1 MNQAELD
8 VVIEKHEKWLR
19 DGYGERANLSYA
31 DLRRADLSGAN
42 LRRANLR
49 GANLSYANLSYAD
62 LRRADL
68 SGANLSGA
76 NLSYANLSY
85 ANLSYADLRRAD
97 LSGANLRGANLSY
110 ANLSYAD
117 LRRADLSGA
126 NLRGANLSGA
136 NLSYAN
142 LNWINWRDVVSLT
155 VIAVQIN
162 TTRKNNQITYI
173 KELEIWTTGC
183 FQGTLEELKDSIEQT
198 HASNDFLKRR
208 YYRAINYILTEADFE
223 EDLEEENNEI

>member
-42 LRRANLR
+42 LR
-49 GANLSYANLSYAD
+49 
-62 LRRADL
+62 
-68 SGANLSGA
+68 
-76 NLSYANLSY
+76 
-85 ANLSYADLRRAD
+85 
-97 LSGANLRGANLSY
+97 GANLRGANLSY

-126 NLRGANLSGA
+126 NLRRANLRGANLSGANLRGANLSGANLSGA
-136 NLSYAN
+136 NLSYAD

>member
-19 DGYGERANLSYA
+19 DGYGERANLRGANLSYADLSCANLRRADLRGANLSYADLSCANLRVANLSYADLSCANLRGANLSGADLSYA
-31 DLRRADLSGAN
+31 DLRRADL
-42 LRRANLR
+42 R
-49 GANLSYANLSYAD
+49 GANLSYADLSCANLSGADLSYAD

-68 SGANLSGA
+68 S
-76 NLSYANLSY
+76 
-85 ANLSYADLRRAD
+85 
-97 LSGANLRGANLSY
+97 
-110 ANLSYAD
+110 
-117 LRRADLSGA
+117 
-126 NLRGANLSGA
+126 
-136 NLSYAN
+136 
-142 LNWINWRDVVSLT
+142 WINWRDVVGLT

>member
-19 DGYGERANLSYA
+19 DGYGERA
-31 DLRRADLSGAN
+31 DLSGAN
-42 LRRANLR
+42 LRHADLRRAD
-49 GANLSYANLSYAD
+49 LSYANLSYAD

-68 SGANLSGA
+68 S
-76 NLSYANLSY
+76 Y
-85 ANLSYADLRRAD
+85 ANLSYAD
-97 LSGANLRGANLSY
+97 
-110 ANLSYAD
+110 
-117 LRRADLSGA
+117 
-126 NLRGANLSGA
+126 
-136 NLSYAN
+136 
-142 LNWINWRDVVSLT
+142 LNWINWRDVVGLT

>member
-19 DGYGERANLSYA
+19 DGYGERANLRGANLSYA
-31 DLRRADLSGAN
+31 DLSC
-42 LRRANLR
+42 ANLR
-49 GANLSYANLSYAD
+49 GANLSYADLSCANLRVANLSYAD
-62 LRRADL
+62 LSCANLRVANLSGADL

-76 NLSYANLSY
+76 
-85 ANLSYADLRRAD
+85 D
-97 LSGANLRGANLSY
+97 
-110 ANLSYAD
+110 
-117 LRRADLSGA
+117 
-126 NLRGANLSGA
+126 
-136 NLSYAN
+136 

>member
-19 DGYGERANLSYA
+19 DGYGERANL
-31 DLRRADLSGAN
+31 
-42 LRRANLR
+42 R
-49 GANLSYANLSYAD
+49 GANLSYADLSCANLRGAN
-62 LRRADL
+62 L

-76 NLSYANLSY
+76 NLSYADLSCANLRV
-85 ANLSYADLRRAD
+85 ANLSYADLSGANLSYAD
-97 LSGANLRGANLSY
+97 LSGANLRV

-117 LRRADLSGA
+117 LSCA

-136 NLSYAN
+136 NLSCANLSYAD

>member
-19 DGYGERANLSYA
+19 DGHGE
-31 DLRRADLSGAN
+31 RADLSGADLNGANLSGADLSGADLNGANLSGADLNGANLNGADLNGADLSYANLNGADLSYAN
-42 LRRANLR
+42 LRRANL
-49 GANLSYANLSYAD
+49 SYANL
-62 LRRADL
+62 RR
-68 SGANLSGA
+68 
-76 NLSYANLSY
+76 
-85 ANLSYADLRRAD
+85 
-97 LSGANLRGANLSY
+97 
-110 ANLSYAD
+110 
-117 LRRADLSGA
+117 
-126 NLRGANLSGA
+126 A

-142 LNWINWRDVVSLT
+142 LNWINWRDVVGLT

>member
-31 DLRRADLSGAN
+31 NLSYADLSCAN
-42 LRRANLR
+42 LRV
-49 GANLSYANLSYAD
+49 ANLSYAD
-62 LRRADL
+62 L
-68 SGANLSGA
+68 
-76 NLSYANLSY
+76 SY
-85 ANLSYADLRRAD
+85 
-97 LSGANLRGANLSY
+97 
-110 ANLSYAD
+110 
-117 LRRADLSGA
+117 A

-142 LNWINWRDVVSLT
+142 LRGANLNWINWRDVVGLT

-173 KELEIWTTGC
+173 KDLEIWTTGC

>member
-31 DLRRADLSGAN
+31 DLRRADLSGA
-42 LRRANLR
+42 
-49 GANLSYANLSYAD
+49 D
-62 LRRADL
+62 LR
-68 SGANLSGA
+68 
-76 NLSYANLSY
+76 
-85 ANLSYADLRRAD
+85 
-97 LSGANLRGANLSY
+97 GANLRGANLSY

-126 NLRGANLSGA
+126 NLRRANLRGANLRGANLSGA
-136 NLSYAN
+136 NLSYADLRRADLSYAD

>member
-31 DLRRADLSGAN
+31 
-42 LRRANLR
+42 
-49 GANLSYANLSYAD
+49 NLSYAD
-62 LRRADL
+62 L
-68 SGANLSGA
+68 SCANL
-76 NLSYANLSY
+76 
-85 ANLSYADLRRAD
+85 R
-97 LSGANLRGANLSY
+97 GANLRGANLSY
-110 ANLSYAD
+110 ADLSCANLRVADLSYANLRVANLSYADLSYANLRVANLSYADLSYANLRGANLSGADLSYAD
-117 LRRADLSGA
+117 LRRADL
-126 NLRGANLSGA
+126 
-136 NLSYAN
+136 
-142 LNWINWRDVVSLT
+142 NWINWRDVVGLT

-173 KELEIWTTGC
+173 KDLEIWTTGC

-223 EDLEEENNEI
+223 EDLKEENNEI

>member
-1 MNQAELD
+1 LD

-31 DLRRADLSGAN
+31 NLSYADLSYADLSCAN
-42 LRRANLR
+42 LRV
-49 GANLSYANLSYAD
+49 ANLSYAD
-62 LRRADL
+62 L
-68 SGANLSGA
+68 
-76 NLSYANLSY
+76 SY
-85 ANLSYADLRRAD
+85 
-97 LSGANLRGANLSY
+97 
-110 ANLSYAD
+110 
-117 LRRADLSGA
+117 A

-142 LNWINWRDVVSLT
+142 LRVANLSYADLSYANLRGANLSGANLSYANLRGANLNWINWRDVVGLT

-173 KELEIWTTGC
+173 KDLEIWTTGC

>member
-19 DGYGERANLSYA
+19 DGYGERANL
-31 DLRRADLSGAN
+31 
-42 LRRANLR
+42 R
-49 GANLSYANLSYAD
+49 GANLSYA
-62 LRRADL
+62 DL
-68 SGANLSGA
+68 SCANL
-76 NLSYANLSY
+76 
-85 ANLSYADLRRAD
+85 R
-97 LSGANLRGANLSY
+97 GANLRGANLSY
-110 ANLSYAD
+110 ADLSCANLRVANLSYAD
-117 LRRADLSGA
+117 LSCANLRGANLSNADLRGADLRGADLSNTGLRGA

-136 NLSYAN
+136 NLSGANLSYAD

>member
-68 SGANLSGA
+68 SGANLRGANLSGA

-85 ANLSYADLRRAD
+85 AD
-97 LSGANLRGANLSY
+97 LSY

>member
-19 DGYGERANLSYA
+19 DGYGERANL
-31 DLRRADLSGAN
+31 
-42 LRRANLR
+42 R
-49 GANLSYANLSYAD
+49 GANLSYA
-62 LRRADL
+62 DL
-68 SGANLSGA
+68 SCANL
-76 NLSYANLSY
+76 
-85 ANLSYADLRRAD
+85 R
-97 LSGANLRGANLSY
+97 GANLRGANLSY
-110 ANLSYAD
+110 ANLRGANLRGANLSYADLSCANLRVANLSYANLRGANLRVANLSGADLSYAD
-117 LRRADLSGA
+117 LRRADL
-126 NLRGANLSGA
+126 
-136 NLSYAN
+136 
-142 LNWINWRDVVSLT
+142 NWINWRDVVGLT

>member
-19 DGYGERANLSYA
+19 DGYGER
-31 DLRRADLSGAN
+31 
-42 LRRANLR
+42 
-49 GANLSYANLSYAD
+49 
-62 LRRADL
+62 
-68 SGANLSGA
+68 
-76 NLSYANLSY
+76 

-126 NLRGANLSGA
+126 NLRHSNLRRANLSGANLRGANLSYADLSGA
-136 NLSYAN
+136 NLSYAD

>member
-1 MNQAELD
+1 MKQEELD
-8 VVIEKHEKWLR
+8 IILENHGKWLFNEGG
-19 DGYGERANLSYA
+19 D
-31 DLRRADLSGAN
+31 RADLSNADLKNTNLRFAN
-42 LRRANLR
+42 LRLADLR
-49 GANLSYANLSYAD
+49 GADLSYANLRFANLSNAD
-62 LRRADL
+62 LSYADL

-76 NLSYANLSY
+76 
-85 ANLSYADLRRAD
+85 D
-97 LSGANLRGANLSY
+97 
-110 ANLSYAD
+110 
-117 LRRADLSGA
+117 
-126 NLRGANLSGA
+126 LSGA
-136 NLSYAN
+136 NLSYAD

-198 HASNDFLKRR
+198 HDNNDFLKRR

-223 EDLEEENNEI
+223 EDLEEAE

>member
-31 DLRRADLSGAN
+31 DLRDANLSGAN
-42 LRRANLR
+42 LRC
-49 GANLSYANLSYAD
+49 AD
-62 LRRADL
+62 LRCADL
-68 SGANLSGA
+68 RCADLSGA
-76 NLSYANLSY
+76 NLSYANLSG
-85 ANLSYADLRRAD
+85 ADLRC
-97 LSGANLRGANLSY
+97 
-110 ANLSYAD
+110 AD
-117 LRRADLSGA
+117 LRCAD
-126 NLRGANLSGA
+126 LSGA
-136 NLSYAN
+136 NLSYAD

-198 HASNDFLKRR
+198 HDNNDFLKRR
-208 YYRAINYILTEADFE
+208 YYRAINYILTEADFD
-223 EDLEEENNEI
+223 EDSKETE

>member
-31 DLRRADLSGAN
+31 
-42 LRRANLR
+42 
-49 GANLSYANLSYAD
+49 NLSYAD
-62 LRRADL
+62 L
-68 SGANLSGA
+68 
-76 NLSYANLSY
+76 SYANL
-85 ANLSYADLRRAD
+85 R
-97 LSGANLRGANLSY
+97 GANLRGANLSY
-110 ANLSYAD
+110 ADLSCANLSCANLRGANLSYADLSCANLRGANLSGADLSYADLRRANLSGADLSYAD
-117 LRRADLSGA
+117 LRRADL
-126 NLRGANLSGA
+126 
-136 NLSYAN
+136 
-142 LNWINWRDVVSLT
+142 NWINWRDVVGLT

-173 KELEIWTTGC
+173 KDLEIWTTGC

>member
-31 DLRRADLSGAN
+31 DLRRADLSGA
-42 LRRANLR
+42 
-49 GANLSYANLSYAD
+49 
-62 LRRADL
+62 
-68 SGANLSGA
+68 
-76 NLSYANLSY
+76 
-85 ANLSYADLRRAD
+85 D

-126 NLRGANLSGA
+126 NLRRANLRGANLRGANLSGA
-136 NLSYAN
+136 DLSYADLRRADLSYAD

>member
-19 DGYGERANLSYA
+19 DGYGERANLRVANLSYA
-31 DLRRADLSGAN
+31 DLSC
-42 LRRANLR
+42 ANLR
-49 GANLSYANLSYAD
+49 GANLSGADLSYAD
-62 LRRADL
+62 LRRANLRVANLSYADL
-68 SGANLSGA
+68 SCANLRGANLSGA
-76 NLSYANLSY
+76 D
-85 ANLSYADLRRAD
+85 LSYADLRRAN
-97 LSGANLRGANLSY
+97 LRVANLR
-110 ANLSYAD
+110 
-117 LRRADLSGA
+117 GA

-136 NLSYAN
+136 DLSYADLRRAD
-142 LNWINWRDVVSLT
+142 LNWINWRDVVGLT

>member
-31 DLRRADLSGAN
+31 
-42 LRRANLR
+42 
-49 GANLSYANLSYAD
+49 NLSYAD

-68 SGANLSGA
+68 SGANLRRADLSGANLRGANLRGA

-97 LSGANLRGANLSY
+97 LSGANLRRADLSGADLSGAN
-110 ANLSYAD
+110 

-126 NLRGANLSGA
+126 NLRGANLRGA

-142 LNWINWRDVVSLT
+142 LSYANLSWINWRDVVSLT

>member
-31 DLRRADLSGAN
+31 DLRDANLSGA
-42 LRRANLR
+42 
-49 GANLSYANLSYAD
+49 D
-62 LRRADL
+62 LRCADL
-68 SGANLSGA
+68 SGANLS
-76 NLSYANLSY
+76 Y
-85 ANLSYADLRRAD
+85 AD
-97 LSGANLRGANLSY
+97 LSGADLRC
-110 ANLSYAD
+110 AD
-117 LRRADLSGA
+117 LRCAD
-126 NLRGANLSGA
+126 LSGA
-136 NLSYAN
+136 NLSYAD

-198 HASNDFLKRR
+198 HDNNDFLKRR
-208 YYRAINYILTEADFE
+208 YYRAINYILTEADFD
-223 EDLEEENNEI
+223 EDSKETE

>member
-19 DGYGERANLSYA
+19 DGYGER
-31 DLRRADLSGAN
+31 
-42 LRRANLR
+42 
-49 GANLSYANLSYAD
+49 
-62 LRRADL
+62 
-68 SGANLSGA
+68 
-76 NLSYANLSY
+76 

-126 NLRGANLSGA
+126 NLRRANLRGANLSGA
-136 NLSYAN
+136 NLRGANLRVANLSGADLSYADLRRAD
-142 LNWINWRDVVSLT
+142 LNWINWRDVVGLT